1 MRFPYSE
8 DDKTATGLV
17 ISCENIEVSLWEN
30 HSMNTWQLPIAK
42 CAVARGKMTGLYS
55 ICYTDVYVLSSDLYS
70 DCSIPDLV
78 FYVY

>member
-1 MRFPYSE
+1 
-8 DDKTATGLV
+8 
-17 ISCENIEVSLWEN
+17 
-30 HSMNTWQLPIAK
+30 MNTWQLPIAK